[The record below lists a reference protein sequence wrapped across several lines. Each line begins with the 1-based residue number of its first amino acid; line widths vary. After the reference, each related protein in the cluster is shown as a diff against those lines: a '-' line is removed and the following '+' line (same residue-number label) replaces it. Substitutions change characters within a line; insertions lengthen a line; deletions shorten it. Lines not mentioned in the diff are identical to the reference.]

1 MLGRLVLLLL
11 QIAGGYFLGKIAMG
25 YIPIRGDLSI
35 FVYAVVVSVIIFLIG
50 IVASQIIKDVGMPH
64 SGTLS
69 SSLVLAL
76 IFALIWTFIPPLVP
90 DLPWNK
96 VPAQWAV
103 LIGAVLG
110 YFAKR

>member
-25 YIPIRGDLSI
+25 YIPVSGDLAL
-35 FVYAVVVSVIIFLIG
+35 FVYAVVVSVIIYLIG
-50 IVASQIIKDVGMPH
+50 VVAAQVIKDVSTP
-64 SGTLS
+64 SAQALS

-76 IFALIWTFIPPLVP
+76 IFAAIWTFVPPLVP
-90 DLPWNK
+90 DIPWSK
-96 VPAQWAV
+96 VPDHWAV